1 MVKEST
7 LQDLIALRDA
17 LVGCPFERTED
28 IKFFTYLD
36 EVIYYIEERQQDGK
50 REVLS
55 PHR

>member
-7 LQDLIALRDA
+7 LQDLISLRDA
-17 LVGCPFERTED
+17 LIGCPFERTED
-28 IKFFTYLD
+28 VKFFTYLD
-36 EVIYYIEERQQDGK
+36 EVICYIEERQEDGK

>member
-17 LVGCPFERTED
+17 LIGCPFERTED
-28 IKFFTYLD
+28 IKFFTYLE
-36 EVIYYIEERQQDGK
+36 EVIYYIEERQDGK